1 MENEQ
6 NIPNIEEQIFSQIK
20 SYKDSQDNLASLI
33 DSNIDAE
40 ELLQLYLI
48 NDEWFDKWKKFTC
61 YDEIKFNHPLNN
73 IKKLKEIRLQK
84 KADEVILP
92 TINNKNLF
100 LENNNNDFTL
110 KKNSINP
117 FANFH
122 LLTKECYK
130 KLCHGKKRDIKVRFN
145 FEIKTGKIMAKFSDK
160 IIILY
165 KNESKLN
172 LILLIF
178 KNMNFLNEKYE
189 ELKVV
194 EAIDFLLN
202 IGVNPNCEKQDV
214 NISNNKIIFINKSCS
229 KVKEEE
235 DKFKNVIS
243 SLINH
248 EFIFFPMLK
257 SSGINN
263 LNLYLINDNWLLNF
277 KKSIKYL
284 DTINKTGL
292 SGANQAETINKIFEA
307 YKNNSFSIKNE
318 IINEENTLYNY
329 LKENNTG
336 NYIKLYSDYT
346 LITEEL
352 WLNLIQFFKWNI
364 EIKVNSYIIK
374 KHTIIIYNE
383 NDFEIYEVLDSKKIN
398 NIFFHVFDS
407 AKTDQ
412 VVNDIKNMGIIE
424 YYNKY
429 NINASQENQIYF
441 KLFDNMN
448 NLVGFAINI
457 NAAINNFNEFSFMIQ
472 DQIDEKD
479 LNELHIG
486 YNAKNNNMPNLDNNN
501 NININNN
508 NPNNF
513 QNSFNNMNF
522 INNVGNLNNQFNNM
536 NLNNM
541 NNKNM
546 NMNNIN
552 PNEVDITQKV
562 INQVQNPNNIIQTQN
577 IIITEQ
583 NNNNQ
588 SDTTL
593 NFLKANSPN
602 FNNIIYT
609 NIQYDFNMNNN
620 NNINNN
626 NNMNNNMNNIQ
637 SANPIRRSNTSNIN
651 INGFN
656 NGISSEINPP
666 LQHAISFENSIIP
679 NNNLQNQIMPKVD
692 ILKTI
697 VLCLSNCDVL
707 FQNIIN
713 INEDPKI
720 MPIIS
725 SLKYIFQNAD
735 YTNGINKLRE
745 NLNRASKE
753 IVNLEKPKNIFIF
766 ILDNI
771 NNEIGGGF
779 NPNQSNSSFLSKKSN
794 NKNNL
799 YEDFV
804 NQIFNPINTTF
815 ISKNFFG
822 IREVIT
828 KCNTCRYENYNLD
841 IFRFLEFS
849 VEEVQKFLVDKL
861 PDYIQGEK
869 SNAQRFLEINNNNA
883 KNIITLN
890 DCFDCYSNNI
900 TEMNNIIINCKN
912 CKEKS
917 DHPKGKFGLKKMPNI
932 LCILIEN
939 KKDYKVSL
947 KLQEKLNVGKYV
959 NPDTIKEYYLVSAII
974 KSSGNDSYNA
984 LIKNMNDNKWY
995 LNLEYN
1001 SVPFDIKTEK
1011 QEGKPFLLIYKAK

>member
-1 MENEQ
+1 
-6 NIPNIEEQIFSQIK
+6 
-20 SYKDSQDNLASLI
+20 
-33 DSNIDAE
+33 
-40 ELLQLYLI
+40 
-48 NDEWFDKWKKFTC
+48 
-61 YDEIKFNHPLNN
+61 
-73 IKKLKEIRLQK
+73 
-84 KADEVILP
+84 
-92 TINNKNLF
+92 
-100 LENNNNDFTL
+100 
-110 KKNSINP
+110 
-117 FANFH
+117 
-122 LLTKECYK
+122 
-130 KLCHGKKRDIKVRFN
+130 
-145 FEIKTGKIMAKFSDK
+145 
-160 IIILY
+160 
-165 KNESKLN
+165 
-172 LILLIF
+172 
-178 KNMNFLNEKYE
+178 
-189 ELKVV
+189 
-194 EAIDFLLN
+194 
-202 IGVNPNCEKQDV
+202 
-214 NISNNKIIFINKSCS
+214 
-229 KVKEEE
+229 
-235 DKFKNVIS
+235 
-243 SLINH
+243 
-248 EFIFFPMLK
+248 
-257 SSGINN
+257 
-263 LNLYLINDNWLLNF
+263 
-277 KKSIKYL
+277 
-284 DTINKTGL
+284 
-292 SGANQAETINKIFEA
+292 
-307 YKNNSFSIKNE
+307 
-318 IINEENTLYNY
+318 
-329 LKENNTG
+329 
-336 NYIKLYSDYT
+336 
-346 LITEEL
+346 
-352 WLNLIQFFKWNI
+352 
-364 EIKVNSYIIK
+364 
-374 KHTIIIYNE
+374 
-383 NDFEIYEVLDSKKIN
+383 
-398 NIFFHVFDS
+398 
-407 AKTDQ
+407 
-412 VVNDIKNMGIIE
+412 
-424 YYNKY
+424 
-429 NINASQENQIYF
+429 
-441 KLFDNMN
+441 
-448 NLVGFAINI
+448 
-457 NAAINNFNEFSFMIQ
+457 
-472 DQIDEKD
+472 
-479 LNELHIG
+479 
-486 YNAKNNNMPNLDNNN
+486 
-501 NININNN
+501 
-508 NPNNF
+508 
-513 QNSFNNMNF
+513 
-522 INNVGNLNNQFNNM
+522 
-536 NLNNM
+536 
-541 NNKNM
+541 
-546 NMNNIN
+546 MNNIN

-593 NFLKANSPN
+593 NFLRANSPN
-602 FNNIIYT
+602 FNNNIIYT
-609 NIQYDFNMNNN
+609 NIQYDFNLNNN

-626 NNMNNNMNNIQ
+626 MNNNMNIIQ

-656 NGISSEINPP
+656 NDISSEINPP
-666 LQHAISFENSIIP
+666 LQHAISFENPIIP
-679 NNNLQNQIMPKVD
+679 NINLQNQIMPKVD

-713 INEDPKI
+713 MNEDPKI

-804 NQIFNPINTTF
+804 NQIFNPLNTTF

-849 VEEVQKFLVDKL
+849 VEEVQTFLVNKL

-947 KLQEKLNVGKYV
+947 KLEEKLNVGKYV

-1001 SVPFDIKTEK
+1001 SVPFDFKTEK